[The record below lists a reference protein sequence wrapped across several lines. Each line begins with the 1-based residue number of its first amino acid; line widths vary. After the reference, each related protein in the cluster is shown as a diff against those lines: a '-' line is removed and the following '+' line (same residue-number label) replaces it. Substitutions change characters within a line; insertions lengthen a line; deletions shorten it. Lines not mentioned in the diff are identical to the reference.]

1 MTDFHFSK
9 WRPSAILD
17 YQKLEILTA
26 RTLLRAEVRHYA
38 KFRKDRSNRSGDMA
52 YFRFFK
58 MAAAAMLDFRNFK
71 F

>member
-1 MTDFHFSK
+1 MADFNFSK
-9 WRPSAILD
+9 WRLSAILD
-17 YQKLEILTA
+17 FQKLKILTA
-26 RTLLRAEVRHYA
+26 RTLLRAKVRHHA
-38 KFRKDRSNRSGDMA
+38 KFRKDRSNRSGNVA